1 MTAGQSGPGIEDYC
15 MAAVR
20 LPDKTILNRN
30 ENRMSISILW
40 VDDEIDQLR
49 PHIIFLEKKG
59 YEVTPVTNGEDAL
72 SLVKKNK
79 FDIIFLDEQMP
90 GMDGLATLTELKN
103 MQPGIPVIMIT
114 KSEEEEIMDDAIG
127 GKISDYLIKPVNP
140 NQILLTVK
148 RILDRHRIRDEKSAQ
163 SYLRSF
169 NEITTMI
176 NEQPEWND
184 WIRIYRKLTNW
195 QMELKR
201 SEEGLQQVLQDQIQT
216 ANAEFGK
223 FIQNEY
229 YDWLRASREDRPM
242 LSPDLISE
250 AVLPTMEQGKSTM
263 LFLIDC
269 MRYDQ
274 WLVFEQMLA
283 PYYKIDTDFYYSILP
298 TATPYSRNAI
308 FAGLYPSQ
316 IERHY
321 PKLWTQ
327 SDENETSLNQY
338 EAELLTA
345 QFERKKTGVKPKYE
359 KILQTEEGK
368 RISDRILNY
377 TQSPFSAF
385 VINFVDTLVH
395 SRSDSQVLKEIAPD
409 VPAFRELTRTWFAH
423 SSLFQML
430 KKLSDQD
437 VRIIITTDHGSIRAM
452 RDTKVLG
459 DRDTSTSLRYKFG
472 RHLRCDGNAAIH
484 IDKPGDYFLPRANM
498 NTNYI
503 IALEDYY
510 FVYPTNYNKYQNKYR
525 DTFQHGGA
533 SMEEMILPLAYLQP
547 K

>member
-1 MTAGQSGPGIEDYC
+1 
-15 MAAVR
+15 
-20 LPDKTILNRN
+20 
-30 ENRMSISILW
+30 MSISILW

-49 PHIIFLEKKG
+49 PHIIFLENKG
-59 YEVTPVTNGEDAL
+59 FEVTPVTNGEDAL
-72 SLVKKNK
+72 SLVGQKQ

-90 GMDGLATLTELKN
+90 GMDGLATLTGLKES
-103 MQPGIPVIMIT
+103 QPGIPVVMIT
-114 KSEEEEIMDDAIG
+114 KSEEEEIMEDAIG
-127 GKISDYLIKPVNP
+127 GKISDFLIKPVNP
-140 NQILLTVK
+140 TQILSTVK
-148 RILDRHRIRDEKSAQ
+148 RILDRQRIRDEKSAQ

-169 NEITTMI
+169 NEITMMI
-176 NEQPEWND
+176 NEQPEWTD
-184 WIRIYRKLTNW
+184 WIQIYRKLTNW
-195 QMELKR
+195 QMELKQ
-201 SEEGLQQVLQDQIQT
+201 SEDGLQQVLQDQIQT

-223 FIQNEY
+223 FIRTEY

-242 LSPDLISE
+242 LSPDLITE
-250 AVLPTMEQGKSTM
+250 VVMPELDNGKSTM

-274 WLVFEQMLA
+274 WLVFERMLS
-283 PYYKIDTDFYYSILP
+283 PYFTISTDFYYSILP

-321 PKLWTQ
+321 PNLWTQ
-327 SDENETSLNQY
+327 SDESETSLNQY
-338 EAELLTA
+338 ESELLAA
-345 QFERKKTGVKPKYE
+345 QFERKKTGIRPKYE
-359 KILQTEEGK
+359 KILQTAEGR
-368 RISDRILNY
+368 RISEKILNY

-430 KKLSDQD
+430 KKLSQQD
-437 VRIIITTDHGSIRAM
+437 VNIIITTDHGSIRAM

-472 RHLRCDGNAAIH
+472 RHLRCDDNAAIY

-533 SMEEMILPLAYLQP
+533 SMEEMILPLVHLQP

>member
-1 MTAGQSGPGIEDYC
+1 
-15 MAAVR
+15 
-20 LPDKTILNRN
+20 
-30 ENRMSISILW
+30 MSISILW

-49 PHIIFLEKKG
+49 PHIIFLENKG
-59 YEVTPVTNGEDAL
+59 FEVTPVTNGEDAL
-72 SLVKKNK
+72 SLVGQKK

-90 GMDGLATLTELKN
+90 GMDGLATLTELKES
-103 MQPGIPVIMIT
+103 QPGIPVIMIT
-114 KSEEEEIMDDAIG
+114 KSEEEEIMEDAIG
-127 GKISDYLIKPVNP
+127 GKISDFLIKPVNP
-140 NQILLTVK
+140 NQILSTVK
-148 RILDRHRIRDEKSAQ
+148 RILDRQRIRDEKSAQ

-184 WIRIYRKLTNW
+184 WIQIYRKLTNW
-195 QMELKR
+195 QMELKQ

-223 FIQNEY
+223 FIRTEY

-242 LSPDLISE
+242 LSPDLIGE
-250 AVLPTMEQGKSTM
+250 VVMPGLDNGKSTM

-274 WLVFEQMLA
+274 WLVFERMLA
-283 PYYKIDTDFYYSILP
+283 PYFTISTDFYYSILP

-321 PKLWTQ
+321 PNLWTQ
-327 SDENETSLNQY
+327 SDESETSLNQF
-338 EAELLTA
+338 ESELLAA
-345 QFERKKTGVKPKYE
+345 QFERKKTGIRPKYE
-359 KILQTEEGK
+359 KILQTAEGR
-368 RISDRILNY
+368 RISEKILNY

-430 KKLSDQD
+430 KKLSQQD
-437 VRIIITTDHGSIRAM
+437 VNIIITTDHGSIRAM

-472 RHLRCDGNAAIH
+472 RHLRCDDNAAIY

-533 SMEEMILPLAYLQP
+533 SMEEMILPLVHLQP